1 MASDFGPEV
10 GIHFSETASGYLAN
24 QISDLTVAESV
35 AKADGTWFQVTLQIS
50 IARLQDF
57 LDSSEHLAQIAG
69 GAVSWKPRLADV
81 PLLPGGKVTFFRNAD
96 STPTQKFIDY
106 DFSFAGADSHIVTV
120 RGLKNLHNDNGLDAV
135 TDLSTINLT
144 VQRDGDIAG
153 TGVVRINI
161 VDMLRQMQSCQ
172 ITGARSEGEEQ
183 AARQAFLGF
192 INGQLRQIYPN
203 LPLLFQ
209 DTTKLTQEQRRTLTL
224 IARLLLPKDLPA
236 NGPQFDDIMSALDRF
251 LENASST
258 LLSTISGWLQAI
270 GIFLPWDGADLTLL
284 RLLVTMQ
291 LNNTDRSPIRDL
303 LQLLHT
309 LIVFPYYSHPK
320 ADQLVGYSRPTH
332 RPRNTTDLPVTAEPP
347 DRVFDFVI
355 AGSGPAGTL
364 LAQRLSAT
372 GKSVLLLES
381 GPYVP
386 ERTIDADEVLWTARL
401 YKASGLQQANTA
413 PLAGMEGPGFTV
425 LQAACVGGGGIVNNA
440 VCFRL
445 PAGRLTEWKNIGFPI
460 AAEDLASAYTRVAQD
475 LGIKPVSEA
484 VVSEP
489 RLNPTWKFLTARLGP
504 PKKPPVG
511 DPPEPGLYECL
522 VNIDDCQSTGL
533 CNVGCGSERKRNG
546 VQVYLRDAVAAGCVI
561 VDHAEVQSVRLDTT
575 SPEGSRRVQSLEVRL
590 RGGKQVA
597 VKGKEFILSCG
608 PIGSSVV
615 LLRSEDLEAHIG
627 RNGIPVGRRF
637 SANLGSPIFAFC
649 REPVN
654 QRPGLQI
661 AHYYFAPPDDGFV
674 IETWF
679 NPPGANSIGMPGFQ
693 QAHFDRMMAYS
704 RTVAASPLVGSEPS
718 GRITLDWLKA
728 PMIELP
734 ISGVEIGKLRRG
746 LGVLADAFLAG
757 NVESALVGLGN
768 GRKLQTPTDL
778 AQLDKDMQQIE
789 QDPSKAYLLKLGT
802 GHPQGGNAMSE
813 DSRIGVVDR
822 EFRLRGFSNLR
833 ICDGS
838 IFPASAGVN
847 PQWTI
852 MALAH
857 ECARVLTGAS

>member
-1 MASDFGPEV
+1 MASDFGPV
-10 GIHFSETASGYLAN
+10 GVRFSETASGYVAN
-24 QISDLTVAESV
+24 QISDLSVAEST
-35 AKADGTWFQVTLQIS
+35 AKTDGTWFRLALQIS
-50 IARLQDF
+50 IPRLQDF
-57 LDSSEHLAQIAG
+57 LDSSAHIAQIES
-69 GAVSWKPRLADV
+69 GAVSWKPNLTNV
-81 PLLPGGKVTFFRNAD
+81 PVLPGGKVTFFRD
-96 STPTQKFIDY
+96 SESTASQKFIDY
-106 DFSFAGADSHIVTV
+106 DFSFAGSAGHVIGA
-120 RGLKNLHNDNGLDAV
+120 RGIKNLHNDNGLDAV
-135 TDLSTINLT
+135 TDLTTIQLT
-144 VQRDGDIAG
+144 VQPDDGSTG
-153 TGVVRINI
+153 TGTVKANI
-161 VDMLRQMQSCQ
+161 VDLLRQIKSCQ
-172 ITGARSEGEEQ
+172 ITGAQSKSEEE

-192 INGQLRQIYPN
+192 MNGQLRQVYPN

-209 DTTKLTQEQRRTLTL
+209 DTAQLTPEQRRTLTL
-224 IARLLLPKDLPA
+224 LARLLLPKDLPA
-236 NGPQFDDIMSALDRF
+236 AGPRFDDIMSALDRF
-251 LENASST
+251 LANASST
-258 LLSTISGWLQAI
+258 MLSTIAGWLQAI
-270 GIFLPWDGADLTLL
+270 GIFLPPDQTDLTLL
-284 RLLVTMQ
+284 RMLVTLQ
-291 LNNTDRSPIRDL
+291 LNNTDRSPVRDV

-320 ADQLVGYSRPTH
+320 ADHLVGYTRPAH
-332 RPRNTTDLPVTAEPP
+332 KPRNTPDLPVVSEPP

-372 GKSVLLLES
+372 AKSVLLLES

-386 ERTIDADEVLWTARL
+386 ERTIDSDEVLWTARL
-401 YKASGLQQANTA
+401 YKASGLQQANAAA

-425 LQAACVGGGGIVNNA
+425 LQGSCVGGGGIINNA

-445 PAGRLTEWKNIGFPI
+445 PAQRLTEWQNSGFPI
-460 AAEDLASAYTRVAQD
+460 ATGDLASAYTRVAQD

-484 VVSEP
+484 MGSDP
-489 RLNPTWKFLTARLGP
+489 RLNPAWKFLTASLGP
-504 PKKPPVG
+504 PKKQPLE

-522 VNIDDCQSTGL
+522 VNIEDCQSTGL

-546 VQVYLRDAVAAGCVI
+546 VQVYLRQAAAAGCVI
-561 VDHAEVQSVRLDTT
+561 VDHAEVQSVRLDNS
-575 SPEGSRRVQSLEVRL
+575 SPQGSRRVQSLDVRL
-590 RGGKQVA
+590 RGGKQVT
-597 VKGKEFILSCG
+597 VKGNEFILSCG

-615 LLRSEDLEAHIG
+615 LLRSKDLESHIG
-627 RNGIPVGRRF
+627 GNGIPVGRRF

-649 REPVN
+649 REQVN

-661 AHYYFAPPDDGFV
+661 AHYYFAPPDNGFV

-693 QAHFDRMMAYS
+693 QAHFERMMAYS
-704 RTVAASPLVGSEPS
+704 RTVAASPLVGTEPS
-718 GRITLDWLKA
+718 GRISLDLLKA

-734 ISGVEIGKLRRG
+734 VSSSEIGKLRRG
-746 LGVLADAFLAG
+746 LGVLAQAFLAG
-757 NVESALVGLGN
+757 NVESALVGFGN
-768 GRKLQTPTDL
+768 GRKLQTAKDL
-778 AQLDKDMQQIE
+778 AQFDRDMQQIE
-789 QDPSKAYLLKLGT
+789 KDPAKAYLLKLGS

-813 DSRIGVVDR
+813 DPRIGVVDR

-857 ECARVLTGAS
+857 ECARLLTGGV

>member
-1 MASDFGPEV
+1 
-10 GIHFSETASGYLAN
+10 SGYIAN
-24 QISDLTVAESV
+24 QISDPAVAENT
-35 AKADGTWFQVTLQIS
+35 AKAEGNWFQLALRIS
-50 IARLQDF
+50 IPRLQNF
-57 LDSSEHLAQIAG
+57 LDSSTHVAQIDN
-69 GAVSWKPRLADV
+69 GAVSSKPTLTNAPV
-81 PLLPGGKVTFFRNAD
+81 LPGGNVVLFRNSE
-96 STPTQKFIDY
+96 STPQQKFIDY
-106 DFSFAGADSHIVTV
+106 DFSFTGADGQPIAA
-120 RGLKNLHNDNGLDAV
+120 RGIKNLHNDNGLDAV
-135 TDLSTINLT
+135 TDLSTINMT
-144 VQRDGDIAG
+144 VQTHGGIAG
-153 TGVVRINI
+153 TGAVRANI
-161 VDMLRQMQSCQ
+161 VDMLRQIQSCQ
-172 ITGARSEGEEQ
+172 ITGAQSESEAD
-183 AARQAFLGF
+183 AAKQAFLGF
-192 INGQLRQIYPN
+192 MNGQLRQIYPN

-209 DTTKLTQEQRRTLTL
+209 DSTQLTPEQRRTLTL
-224 IARLLLPKDLPA
+224 CARLLLPKNLPA
-236 NGPQFDDIMSALDRF
+236 AGPQFDDIMLALDRF
-251 LENASST
+251 LANASST

-270 GIFLPWDGADLTLL
+270 GIFLPPDGTDLTLL

-291 LNNTDRSPIRDL
+291 LNNTDRSPVRDV

-309 LIVFPYYSHPK
+309 LVVFPYYSHPK

-332 RPRNTTDLPVTAEPP
+332 SPRNTPDLPIVAEPP

-386 ERTIDADEVLWTARL
+386 ERTIDSDEVLWTARL
-401 YKASGLQQANTA
+401 YKASGLQQANVGA

-425 LQAACVGGGGIVNNA
+425 LQGSCVGGGGIVNNA

-445 PAGRLTEWKNIGFPI
+445 PTQRLSEWQNTGFPI
-460 AAEDLASAYTRVAQD
+460 TAGDLAAAYTRVAED

-484 VVSEP
+484 VVSNP
-489 RLNPTWKFLTARLGP
+489 RLNPAWTFLTAKLGP

-546 VQVYLRDAVAAGCVI
+546 VQVYLREAAAAGCVI
-561 VDHAEVQSVRLDTT
+561 VEHAEAQSLRMEKS
-575 SPEGSRRVQSLEVRL
+575 SPEGSRRVESLDVRL
-590 RGGKQVA
+590 RGGKQVT

-615 LLRSEDLEAHIG
+615 LLRSEDLAEDFG
-627 RNGIPVGRRF
+627 RNGIPVGHRF

-679 NPPGANSIGMPGFQ
+679 NPPGANSVGMPGFQ

-728 PMIELP
+728 PMVDLA
-734 ISGVEIGKLRRG
+734 ISGTEIGKLRRG
-746 LGVLADAFLAG
+746 LGVLAEAFLAG

-768 GRKLQTPTDL
+768 GRKLQTAKDL
-778 AQLDKDMQQIE
+778 AQFDKDMQQIE
-789 QDPSKAYLLKLGT
+789 KDPSKAYLLKLGT

-813 DSRIGVVDR
+813 DPQIGVVDR

-857 ECARVLTGAS
+857 ECARVLAGGA